1 MDFYDSENKVIIKSN
16 NNINTNSY
24 IDNNI
29 DINNSYSM
37 PSTTTTANESVSN
50 VYIN

>member
-1 MDFYDSENKVIIKSN
+1 MDLFDFKNKVIIRNSN
-16 NNINTNSY
+16 NISVF
-24 IDNNI
+24 DNNI

-37 PSTTTTANESVSN
+37 PSTTTTANENVSN